1 MLVGLKVFCGLT
13 ITCMAGLTAWDASAQ
28 DYPARPVRVVVAV
41 PAGGTPDVLARAVTP
56 AMSTLLGQPLV
67 LDNRGGAGGRIAAE
81 TVAGAPPDGYTLF
94 MASPPCLTILPHISK
109 VPYDTLKDFT
119 PISLISTGD
128 MLLLVPPGSPITGVK
143 DLIARAK
150 SAPGKLNYG
159 SAGNGTA
166 NHIGMEV
173 FKQMAGINLTHVPY
187 SGAPQSVTDLLG
199 GRLDVMLNSIPPAL
213 PHVKSGRLRALAVA
227 GGKRSP
233 LLPEIPT
240 VDEASGLRGFQAGSW
255 LGFLAPAGTPRP
267 IVARLNEA
275 AVKAVNDPEIRAR
288 LIAIGGDPVGN
299 TPQEFAAFLRS
310 DYQKNGAAAKQ
321 AGLRIE

>member
-1 MLVGLKVFCGLT
+1 MRFFRTVT
-13 ITCMAGLTAWDASAQ
+13 ITCAAALAPFPAAAQ
-28 DYPARPVRVVVAV
+28 GYPVKPVRVVVPV

-56 AMSTLLGQPLV
+56 RMSALLGHPLV

-81 TVAGAPPDGYTLF
+81 TAAGAQPDGYTLF

-109 VPYDTLKDFT
+109 VPYDTLRDFA

-128 MLLLVPPGSPITGVK
+128 MLLLVPPSSPVTGVK

-150 SAPGKLNYG
+150 AAPGKLNYG

-187 SGAPQSVTDLLG
+187 SGAPQSVVDLLA

-213 PHVKSGRLRALAVA
+213 PHVRSGKLRALAVA
-227 GGKRSP
+227 GAKRSP
-233 LLPEIPT
+233 LLPEVVT

-267 IVARLNEA
+267 ILARLNEI
-275 AVKAVNDPEIRAR
+275 AVKAIRDPETRAR
-288 LIAIGGDPVGN
+288 LVAIGGDPVGN
-299 TPQEFAAFLRS
+299 SPQEFAAFLRS
-310 DYQKNGAAAKQ
+310 DYEKNGAAARK
-321 AGLRIE
+321 AGLRVE